1 MSHEDIERRIKAAK
15 AKREKLV
22 SDRAEKVA
30 RQRAAQEKLDKLEE
44 RAASNGFALEDL
56 SEILAQKRA
65 DLEAAL
71 TEFEDTLDKAEKRLS
86 TYED

>member
-1 MSHEDIERRIKAAK
+1 MSHDDIERRIKAAK
-15 AKREKLV
+15 TKRERLV

-30 RQRAAQEKLDKLEE
+30 RQRAAQEKLSKLEE
-44 RAASNGFALEDL
+44 KAEANGFKLEDL
-56 SEILAQKRA
+56 DDILAQKRA

-71 TEFEDTLDKAEKRLS
+71 SEFEDKLDKAEERLA